1 MILLFF
7 LYLCRNQKVM
17 KRIKL
22 LLAALLLTLTA
33 AYAQETVYGFTV
45 KDAAGKDVSLSQY
58 QGKVLLVVNTA
69 TKCGFTPQYKELQDL
84 YEKYQASG
92 LEILDFPCNQFGGQA
107 PGTME
112 EIRDFCT
119 GKYHT
124 TFPQFLKIDVN
135 GPDADPLFVWLY
147 GKKGFEGFGSGMM
160 AKSMDKMLKAK
171 DADYASKPEVKWNFT
186 KFLIDKEGKVVAR
199 FEPTASMEE
208 VGKAVAEQL

>member
-1 MILLFF
+1 
-7 LYLCRNQKVM
+7 M

-124 TFPQFLKIDVN
+124 TFPQSLKIDVN
-135 GPDADPLFVWLY
+135 GP
-147 GKKGFEGFGSGMM
+147 
-160 AKSMDKMLKAK
+160 